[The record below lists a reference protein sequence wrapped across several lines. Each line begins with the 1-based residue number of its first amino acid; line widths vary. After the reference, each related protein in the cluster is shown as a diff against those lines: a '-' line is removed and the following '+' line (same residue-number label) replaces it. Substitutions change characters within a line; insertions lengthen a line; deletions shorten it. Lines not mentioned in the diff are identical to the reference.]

1 VPDNRHSTC
10 GDAEPALYAMGGF
23 QNDLFPDDELAPPFL
38 QCARPKA
45 QAAHFFGTGWG
56 VAANKAAER
65 IFVAFRLVGHEQWR
79 LPKSIEQLFP
89 TTKEDPFLEFLLQVR
104 DRFPDAARDAFL
116 DRVYFIS

>member
-1 VPDNRHSTC
+1 
-10 GDAEPALYAMGGF
+10 MGGF